1 VETGLTDY
9 LRIGKRLRKLR
20 EEKGYSLYDVERIS
34 SGEFK
39 VPTLASYET
48 AKRKISISRISKLA
62 ALYKVSLDSMLGE
75 ARVAEKAP
83 DYGSLSP
90 EELKELENK
99 IRALRKRLERK
110 GRR

>member
-1 VETGLTDY
+1 MTDY
-9 LRIGKRLRKLR
+9 LRIGKRLRKIR
-20 EEKGYSLYDVERIS
+20 EEKGCSLYDVERIS
-34 SGEFK
+34 GGEFK

-62 ALYKVSLDSMLGE
+62 ALYKVSLDSILGE
-75 ARVAEKAP
+75 ARVAEKAT
-83 DYGSLSP
+83 DYGNLSP

-99 IRALRKRLERK
+99 IRALRKRLEQK